1 MHQFIDI
8 NQNIRITLNVKI
20 AQGMMNIWEM
30 IMKIAFPIN

>member
-20 AQGMMNIWEM
+20 VQEMMNIWEM